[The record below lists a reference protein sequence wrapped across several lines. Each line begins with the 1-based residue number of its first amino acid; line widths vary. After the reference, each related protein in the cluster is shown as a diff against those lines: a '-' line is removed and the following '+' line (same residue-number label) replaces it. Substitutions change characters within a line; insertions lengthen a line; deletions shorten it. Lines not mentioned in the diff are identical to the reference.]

1 MIPALA
7 VMLGANVGTALIVKA
22 LSVDVSWIAP
32 LLLLTGY
39 LCFKLSPK
47 GRYRDL
53 GKVGIG
59 LGLMLTALHMLVE
72 TIRPIGAAPALGTIL
87 TALTADP
94 VLDVLLATALTFA
107 AHSSVAVM
115 MLLAS
120 LAAGGVV
127 TPASAIALTLGAN
140 LGGALPP
147 VFEARTSNPS
157 SRRVPIGNLLF
168 RAIGCAVIL
177 PFAGPLSKALWQF
190 NSDPRSAITTFH
202 LLFNLAVAVGCLP
215 FLDPAAAL
223 LNRLFPEKS
232 KTDGE
237 MARPLF
243 LDPEALET
251 PYLALASAAR
261 EILRMG
267 DLVEALLRLI
277 PSALAQPDKSVIEQA
292 GRLGRELDRLHDCV
306 KAYLAKL
313 DRAELTDRDLTRLSD
328 LVEFAVNLGHAGDI
342 LEKDIISSRR
352 EETTASRKRIVR
364 RSPECMGR

>member
-1 MIPALA
+1 MNATIVILEIAAHVVLLLWGMRIVQNGFERAFGSDLRRVVGRALRNRLAAVAAGTIVTMLLQSSTATAMMVASFAARGAVALIPALA

-157 SRRVPIGNLLF
+157 SRR
-168 RAIGCAVIL
+168 A
-177 PFAGPLSKALWQF
+177 
-190 NSDPRSAITTFH
+190 NSDAI
-202 LLFNLAVAVGCLP
+202 
-215 FLDPAAAL
+215 
-223 LNRLFPEKS
+223 
-232 KTDGE
+232 
-237 MARPLF
+237 RP
-243 LDPEALET
+243 
-251 PYLALASAAR
+251 
-261 EILRMG
+261 G
-267 DLVEALLRLI
+267 I
-277 PSALAQPDKSVIEQA
+277 PI
-292 GRLGRELDRLHDCV
+292 
-306 KAYLAKL
+306 
-313 DRAELTDRDLTRLSD
+313 
-328 LVEFAVNLGHAGDI
+328 
-342 LEKDIISSRR
+342 
-352 EETTASRKRIVR
+352 
-364 RSPECMGR
+364 